1 VKGLTFADLSRPS
14 AQSAAAPH
22 LSVLLCTD
30 ADVFAGT
37 ERHILALAS
46 ALRSENIT
54 AKIACPDPSP
64 LADRAHELNIDII
77 PMPKR
82 GQFDWRAALQIRRLV
97 NSGQIQIIHA
107 HNGRT
112 ALATS
117 AGLLATTGHLVV
129 SQHFLDPAHTRRR
142 GIAALISRLLHHWI
156 NRRTD
161 RFIAVSNAV
170 ADSMNRRDHLSNV
183 TVIHNGLS
191 PQIAADL
198 RTSAEIRAEF
208 QIEEKSPLIVCAAR
222 LEPEKDI
229 ASLITAMQ
237 TVRDQFPSARCII
250 AGKGT
255 LQNQLQSQIENLNLQ
270 NHVQLLGYR
279 TDTLSL
285 MNTGDCF
292 VLPSLAEPFGLVLL
306 EAMALSKPVIA
317 TRIAGPLEIVDE
329 NTTGLLVPPSDP
341 PALASAII
349 QLLRDPES
357 SAAMGHR
364 GRQRFEDHFT
374 DQRMA
379 AATAALYQE
388 ISHR

>member
-1 VKGLTFADLSRPS
+1 
-14 AQSAAAPH
+14 
-22 LSVLLCTD
+22 VLLCTD

-37 ERHILALAS
+37 ERHILALAF

-54 AKIACPDPSP
+54 AKIGCPDPSP
-64 LADRAHELNIDII
+64 LADRARELNIDII

-82 GQFDWRAALQIRRLV
+82 GQFDWRAALQIRRLITTGEV
-97 NSGQIQIIHA
+97 QIIHA

-112 ALATS
+112 ALAAS
-117 AGLLATTGHLVV
+117 VGLFGTTGHLVV

-142 GIAALISRLLHHWI
+142 GIAAFISRVLHHWI
-156 NRRTD
+156 NRRTH

-170 ADSMNRRDHLSNV
+170 ADSMNRREQVSNI

-191 PQIAADL
+191 PQIAANL
-198 RTSAEIRAEF
+198 PQPSQIRAEL
-208 QIEEKSPLIVCAAR
+208 QIEDKAPLIVCAAR
-222 LEPEKDI
+222 LEPEKDL

-237 TVRDQFPSARCII
+237 TVRARFPAACCLI
-250 AGKGT
+250 AGKGALLT
-255 LQNQLQSQIENLNLQ
+255 QLQSQIENLNLQ

-279 TDTLSL
+279 ADTLSL
-285 MNTGDCF
+285 INAADCF

-306 EAMALSKPVIA
+306 EAMALAKPVIA
-317 TRIAGPLEIVDE
+317 TRVAGPLEIVDE
-329 NTTGLLVPPSDP
+329 NVTGLLVPPSDP
-341 PALASAII
+341 QSLASAII
-349 QLLRDPES
+349 QLLRDPQS
-357 SAAMGHR
+357 SAQMGHR
-364 GRQRFEDHFT
+364 GRRRFENHFT